1 MVRGNL
7 GLWPLKDRS
16 NVQSTLI
23 YKKSTVQRVS
33 EMIPKQNTNSNPF
46 PLTHSPLEK
55 ATAVWKLRNNRTD
68 HKVDKGG
75 GGVIGKIIIGFPLTW
90 VPQKRCVLQQ
100 CHSNTTQFYLPIN
113 IHNLLV
119 YSGYSLLYN
128 SVIE

>member
-1 MVRGNL
+1 MA
-7 GLWPLKDRS
+7 LKGQIQCAVYFDL
-16 NVQSTLI
+16 Q
-23 YKKSTVQRVS
+23 KSTVQRVS